1 MVNRGH
7 IRHVCDPPMS
17 WVMSSYH
24 VRTQTTLVRHRTLL
38 SDNTAAIPR
47 QPYFPSTRVDLGRGS
62 LVLRRAGDADECRTV
77 GYVPLLHPGTLGT
90 APRRQGIARA
100 FIARWTRRQR
110 KEPRCH
116 LGQVRRASEP
126 SRKACWSPS
135 STSSDLGA
143 RASASS
149 GKLSTPLSGPECA
162 TRLRRRHGLV
172 GPADGKKVRICK
184 NFR

>member
-1 MVNRGH
+1 
-7 IRHVCDPPMS
+7 
-17 WVMSSYH
+17 MSSYH

-38 SDNTAAIPR
+38 SDITAVIPK
-47 QPYFPSTRVDLGRGS
+47 QPHFPATRADLGSGS

-90 APRRQGIARA
+90 APRRQGMARA
-100 FIARWTRRQR
+100 FIARWMRRLAEER
-110 KEPRCH
+110 RCH

-135 STSSDLGA
+135 NTSSDLGA

-149 GKLSTPLSGPECA
+149 GKLSTPSSGSEWRDSP
-162 TRLRRRHGLV
+162 RRPPSLGE
-172 GPADGKKVRICK
+172 PADREKVRICK